1 MFQGCQALSCAQM
14 DGTETRQWR
23 LDSSGKPG
31 ELGLPH
37 PFSTGG
43 LTAASEDGAL
53 RAPESQSVAPKPLE
67 TEPSKITWSIG
78 LQVTMPFMFA
88 GLGLSWAG
96 MLLDYFQVREN

>member
-1 MFQGCQALSCAQM
+1 M
-14 DGTETRQWR
+14 DGTETRQRR

-31 ELGLPH
+31 DLELPH
-37 PFSTGG
+37 PLSTGG
-43 LTAASEDGAL
+43 LPAASEDGAL

-67 TEPSKITWSIG
+67 TEPSKETAWSIS

-96 MLLDYFQVREN
+96 VLLDYFQALSLCPP